1 MNFDFSAPDFHELA
15 FWEDNATL
23 RFECA
28 ETYVDLL
35 EKLTGLLGRQP
46 ELPDWVYDGVT
57 LGIQGGTEV
66 CQQKLAQRWRE
77 GERHL
82 GAGLVRHPH
91 DLLWKTRDVE
101 LEVEQ

>member
-57 LGIQGGTEV
+57 LGIRAAPRCASRSSTPCV
-66 CQQKLAQRWRE
+66 TA
-77 GERHL
+77 
-82 GAGLVRHPH
+82 A
-91 DLLWKTRDVE
+91 
-101 LEVEQ
+101 